1 MSPTKKESG
10 ESEKTGAERRRHR
23 RSEVATVILVSPN
36 GHENRTVVY
45 DLSRSGAKTGLPLD
59 LDFGVGAGVRLYFP
73 RVHGETIIVG
83 AKIVRVAIDHL
94 GVEFGPGQE
103 KAIRELLEALSP
115 D

>member
-1 MSPTKKESG
+1 MNETESSG
-10 ESEKTGAERRRHR
+10 GGAERRRDR

-59 LDFGVGAGVRLYFP
+59 LDFGVGAGVRIYFP
-73 RVHGETIIVG
+73 RVRGEPIMVG
-83 AKIVRVAIDHL
+83 AKIVRVAKDHL
-94 GVEFGPGQE
+94 GLEFGPGQDPV
-103 KAIRELLEALSP
+103 IQELLAALSP

>member
-1 MSPTKKESG
+1 MTESG
-10 ESEKTGAERRRHR
+10 KEGGADRRRHER
-23 RSEVATVILVSPN
+23 AEVATIILVSPN

-45 DLSRSGAKTGLPLD
+45 DLSSSGAKTGLPLD

-73 RVHGETIIVG
+73 RVHGDTLMLG
-83 AKIVRVAIDHL
+83 AKIVRVARDHL

-103 KAIRELLEALSP
+103 TAIQELMTALRP